1 MMEKANILIVDDELG
16 PRESLRMILKPVYNV
31 YTAEDGHKAL
41 DIIRQQPIDLITLDL
56 RMEGLNGIDVLKE
69 VREHNKDI
77 GVIIIT
83 GYGTLG
89 TMTTANQYGVSDF
102 ISKPFNV
109 NDVTMVVQK
118 SLGKKKQGS
127 DIKKLLE
134 EIGTVTDISKT
145 DKTKRIFEKSAPFIK
160 ELTTK
165 CTSSAETSAASGNM
179 DCFKF
184 LKLASDILQHKTY
197 AHAEHAERIYYYCT
211 LFFDALQLSTCRKEE
226 IEIAAYFHDIGKM
239 GMEIDFFEGEKYLNE
254 QQYGEWQQH
263 PALGVEMLAPAGLS
277 PEITSIILHHH
288 ERYDGRGFPG
298 SLKGEDIPL
307 GARILRIANVY
318 DAHLFAKPFPESQS
332 KQDIIKNMAMYA
344 AGEVDPQLLQIFLAA
359 LQTND
364 KRLQ

>member
-1 MMEKANILIVDDELG
+1 MIEKANILIVDDELG
-16 PRESLRMILKPVYNV
+16 PRESLRMILKPAYNV
-31 YTAEDGHKAL
+31 YTAEDGYQAL
-41 DIIRQQPIDLITLDL
+41 DIIKQQPIDLITLDL
-56 RMEGLNGIDVLKE
+56 RMDGLNGIDVLKE

-109 NDVTMVVQK
+109 SDVTMVVQK
-118 SLGKKKQGS
+118 SLGKKKQGG

-134 EIGTVTDISKT
+134 EIGTLRDISKT
-145 DKTKRIFEKSAPFIK
+145 DKAKRIFEKSAPFIK
-160 ELTTK
+160 ELTAK
-165 CTSSAETSAASGNM
+165 CTSTANTSAPAGNM

-211 LFFDALQLSTCRKEE
+211 LFFDALQLSAQEKEA

-239 GMEIDFFEGEKYLNE
+239 GMEIEFFEGENYFNE
-254 QQYGEWQQH
+254 EQYREWQQH
-263 PALGVEMLAPAGLS
+263 PAIGVELLAPAGLS

-288 ERYDGRGFPG
+288 ERYDGRGFPD
-298 SLKGEDIPL
+298 SLKGEEIQL
-307 GARILRIANVY
+307 GARILRIANAY
-318 DAHLFAKPFPESQS
+318 DAQLFAKPFPETQS
-332 KQDIIKNMAMYA
+332 KQDIIKNMNAYA
-344 AGEVDPQLLQIFLAA
+344 AGEVDPQLLQVFFNA

>member
-1 MMEKANILIVDDELG
+1 MEKANILIVDDEVG
-16 PRESLRMILKPVYNV
+16 PRESLRMILKPAYNV
-31 YTAEDGHKAL
+31 YTAEDGFKAL

-56 RMEGLNGIDVLKE
+56 RMDGMSGIDVLKE

-109 NDVTMVVQK
+109 TDVTMVVQK

-127 DIKKLLE
+127 DIRKLLE
-134 EIGTVTDISKT
+134 DIGTLQDISKT
-145 DKTKRIFEKSAPFIK
+145 EKAKRIFEKSALFIK
-160 ELTTK
+160 ELTTN
-165 CTSSAETSAASGNM
+165 CASSAKAPAASGNM

-184 LKLASDILQHKTY
+184 LKLVSDILQHKTY
-197 AHAEHAERIYYYCT
+197 AHVDHAERIYYYCT
-211 LFFDALQLSTCRKEE
+211 LFFDALQLSARRREE
-226 IEIAAYFHDIGKM
+226 IEIAAYLHDIGKM

-254 QQYGEWQQH
+254 QQYQEWQQH
-263 PALGVEMLAPAGLS
+263 PAVGVEMLAPAGLA
-277 PEITSIILHHH
+277 PEVTSIILHHH

-298 SLKGEDIPL
+298 SLKGEEIPL

-318 DAHLFAKPFPESQS
+318 DTHLFAKPFPESQS
-332 KQDIIKNMAMYA
+332 KQDIIKNMTMYA
-344 AGEVDPQLLQIFLAA
+344 TGEVDPQLLQVFLNA

>member
-1 MMEKANILIVDDELG
+1 MEKANILIVDDEVG
-16 PRESLRMILKPVYNV
+16 PRESLRMILKPAYNV
-31 YTAEDGHKAL
+31 YTAEDGFKAL

-56 RMEGLNGIDVLKE
+56 RMDGMSGIDVLKE

-109 NDVTMVVQK
+109 TDVTMVVQK

-127 DIKKLLE
+127 DIRKLLE
-134 EIGTVTDISKT
+134 DIGTLQDISKAE
-145 DKTKRIFEKSAPFIK
+145 KAKRIFEKSALFIK
-160 ELTTK
+160 ELTTN
-165 CTSSAETSAASGNM
+165 CASSAKAPAASGNM

-184 LKLASDILQHKTY
+184 LKLVSDILQHKTY
-197 AHAEHAERIYYYCT
+197 AHVDHAERIYYYCT
-211 LFFDALQLSTCRKEE
+211 LFFDALQLSARTREE
-226 IEIAAYFHDIGKM
+226 IEIAAYLHDIGKM

-254 QQYGEWQQH
+254 QQYQEWQQH
-263 PALGVEMLAPAGLS
+263 PAVGVEMLAPAGLA
-277 PEITSIILHHH
+277 PEVTSLILHHH

-298 SLKGEDIPL
+298 SLKGEEIPL

-318 DAHLFAKPFPESQS
+318 DTHLFAKPFPESQS
-332 KQDIIKNMAMYA
+332 KQDIIKNMTMYA
-344 AGEVDPQLLQIFLAA
+344 TGEVDPQLLQVFLNA
-359 LQTND
+359 LQNND

>member
-1 MMEKANILIVDDELG
+1 MEKANILIVDDEIG

-31 YTAEDGHKAL
+31 YTAEDGLKAL

-56 RMEGLNGIDVLKE
+56 RMDGMSGIDVLKE
-69 VREHNKDI
+69 VREHNKEI

-109 NDVTMVVQK
+109 TDVTMVVQK
-118 SLGKKKQGS
+118 SLGKKKHGS
-127 DIKKLLE
+127 DIRKLLE
-134 EIGTVTDISKT
+134 DIGTLRDISKT
-145 DKTKRIFEKSAPFIK
+145 EKAKRIFEKSALFIK
-160 ELTTK
+160 ELTTI
-165 CTSSAETSAASGNM
+165 CASSAKTPAASGNM

-184 LKLASDILQHKTY
+184 LKLVSDILQHKTY
-197 AHAEHAERIYYYCT
+197 AHADHAERYYYYCT
-211 LFFDALQLSTCRKEE
+211 LFFDALQLSARTREE
-226 IEIAAYFHDIGKM
+226 IEIAAYLHDIGKM

-254 QQYGEWQQH
+254 QQYQEWQQH
-263 PALGVEMLAPAGLS
+263 PAVGVEMLTPAGLS

-288 ERYDGRGFPG
+288 ERYDGRGFPRG
-298 SLKGEDIPL
+298 LKGEEIPL

-318 DAHLFAKPFPESQS
+318 DTHLFAKPFPESQS
-332 KQDIIKNMAMYA
+332 KQDIIKNMSMYA
-344 AGEVDPQLLQIFLAA
+344 TGEVDPQLLQVFLNA

>member
-1 MMEKANILIVDDELG
+1 MEKANILIVDDEVG
-16 PRESLRMILKPVYNV
+16 PRESLRMILKPAYNV
-31 YTAEDGHKAL
+31 YTAEDGFKAL

-56 RMEGLNGIDVLKE
+56 RMDGMSGIDVLKE

-109 NDVTMVVQK
+109 TDVTMVVQK

-127 DIKKLLE
+127 DIRKLLE
-134 EIGTVTDISKT
+134 DIGTLQDISKT
-145 DKTKRIFEKSAPFIK
+145 EKAKRIFEKSALFIK
-160 ELTTK
+160 ELTTN
-165 CTSSAETSAASGNM
+165 CASSAKAPAASGNM

-184 LKLASDILQHKTY
+184 LKLVSDILQHKTY
-197 AHAEHAERIYYYCT
+197 AHVDHAERIYYYCT
-211 LFFDALQLSTCRKEE
+211 LFFDALQLSARRREE
-226 IEIAAYFHDIGKM
+226 IEIAAYLHDIGKM

-254 QQYGEWQQH
+254 QQYQEWQQH
-263 PALGVEMLAPAGLS
+263 PAVGVEMLAPAGLA
-277 PEITSIILHHH
+277 PEVTSLILHHH

-298 SLKGEDIPL
+298 SLKGEEIPL

-318 DAHLFAKPFPESQS
+318 DTHLFAKPFPESQS
-332 KQDIIKNMAMYA
+332 KQDIIKNMTMYA
-344 AGEVDPQLLQIFLAA
+344 TGEVDPQLLQVFLNA

>member
-16 PRESLRMILKPVYNV
+16 PRESLRMILKPEYNV
-31 YTAEDGHKAL
+31 YTAEDGYKAL
-41 DIIRQQPIDLITLDL
+41 NIIKQQPIDLITLDL
-56 RMEGLNGIDVLKE
+56 RMDGLNGIDVLKE
-69 VREHNKDI
+69 VREHNKDV

-109 NDVTMVVQK
+109 SDVTMVVQK

-127 DIKKLLE
+127 DIRKLLE
-134 EIGTVTDISKT
+134 EIGTVRDISKT

-165 CTSSAETSAASGNM
+165 CTSAAKTSAASGNM

-184 LKLASDILQHKTY
+184 LKLVSDILQHKTY

-211 LFFDALQLSTCRKEE
+211 LFFDALQLSAHRKEE
-226 IEIAAYFHDIGKM
+226 IEIAAYFHDVGKM
-239 GMEIDFFEGEKYLNE
+239 GMEIDFFEGENYLNE
-254 QQYGEWQQH
+254 QQYQEWQQH
-263 PALGVEMLAPAGLS
+263 PKAGVEMLAPAGLS

-288 ERYDGRGFPG
+288 ERYDGTGFPG
-298 SLKGEDIPL
+298 RLKGEEIPL

-318 DAHLFAKPFPESQS
+318 DAQLFAKPFPEAQS
-332 KQDIIKNMAMYA
+332 KQDIIKNMNAYA
-344 AGEVDPQLLQIFLAA
+344 AGEVDPQLLQIFFNA
-359 LQTND
+359 LQNND

>member
-1 MMEKANILIVDDELG
+1 MEKANILIVDDELG
-16 PRESLRMILKPVYNV
+16 PRESLRMILKPAYNI
-31 YTAEDGHKAL
+31 YTAEDGYKAL
-41 DIIRQQPIDLITLDL
+41 DIIRQQQIDLITLDL
-56 RMEGLNGIDVLKE
+56 RMDGLNGIDVLKE

-89 TMTTANQYGVSDF
+89 TMTTANQFGVSDF

-109 NDVTMVVQK
+109 DDVTMVVQK

-127 DIKKLLE
+127 DIRKLLE
-134 EIGTVTDISKT
+134 EIGTVRDISKT

-160 ELTTK
+160 ELTAK
-165 CTSSAETSAASGNM
+165 CTFAAKTSAVSGNM

-184 LKLASDILQHKTY
+184 LKLISDILQHKTY

-211 LFFDALQLSTCRKEE
+211 LFFDVLQLSTHRKEE
-226 IEIAAYFHDIGKM
+226 IEIAAYFHDVGKM
-239 GMEIDFFEGEKYLNE
+239 GMEIDFFEGENYLNE
-254 QQYGEWQQH
+254 QQYQEWQQH
-263 PALGVEMLAPAGLS
+263 PEAGVEMLAPAGLS

-288 ERYDGRGFPG
+288 ERYDGTGFPG
-298 SLKGEDIPL
+298 RLKGEEIPL

-318 DAHLFAKPFPESQS
+318 DAQLFAKSFPESQS
-332 KQDIIKNMAMYA
+332 KQDIIKNMTMSA
-344 AGEVDPQLLQIFLAA
+344 AGEVDPQILQIFFNA
-359 LQTND
+359 LQNND